1 MSAQNTETLL
11 LILEKEAD
19 FEKEIRRLTALI
31 ESNRLT
37 DVMIDY
43 LAGLD
48 DLKND
53 LLLPA
58 RKESFENEVPASSV
72 IADKYW
78 YLSRV

>member
-19 FEKEIRRLTALI
+19 FEKEIRCLTALI

-37 DVMIDY
+37 DTMTDY
-43 LAGLD
+43 LAGLN
-48 DLKND
+48 DLKKD
-53 LLLPA
+53 FLLPA
-58 RKESFENEVPASSV
+58 RKGISGNEEPASSV

-78 YLSRV
+78 YLGRV

>member
-37 DVMIDY
+37 DIMIDY

-58 RKESFENEVPASSV
+58 RKGSFENEVPASSV

-78 YLSRV
+78 HLSRV